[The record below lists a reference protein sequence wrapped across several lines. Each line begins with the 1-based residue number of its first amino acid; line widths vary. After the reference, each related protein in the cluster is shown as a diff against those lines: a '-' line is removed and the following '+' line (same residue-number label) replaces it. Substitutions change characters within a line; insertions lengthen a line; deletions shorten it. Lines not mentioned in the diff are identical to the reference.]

1 MIMNRWFKITIIA
14 TIVFAGFDTKASV
27 DVNALNQS
35 LEKIRTANFGQG
47 RIDFDAI
54 STIIRQANA
63 DEKRQ
68 IEKQLDDF
76 LKADANYASRQF
88 VCEKLSLIG
97 TEASVPVLG
106 PMLLDANNCDMARYA
121 LERIPGEA
129 VDKALR
135 EALDKADINLKAGI
149 INTIGVRGDKKAT
162 VLLTKLI
169 TDTNQAIA
177 GAAISALGKIDDPCA
192 VAAIAKAKNEIKGTL
207 QPAVLEAYLL
217 CADRLAA
224 KGQKNEASVI
234 YKHLTA
240 PAEPIQIRIAAVR
253 GMIITSGD
261 KADETIAEILK
272 SSDKQMQTAAITTLK
287 NVADTNTIK
296 MVAEQ
301 LPDLAAEQ
309 QIQLL
314 AVLSECN
321 NRSALPAVLSAAKSG
336 DDNVRIAALNTI
348 GVLGNATTIDL
359 LVQTASNAGGQ
370 EQKAAQDALYRL
382 RGTDVD
388 EAIMKK
394 LTVAEPKAK
403 IELIRSCD
411 LRNITASAPL
421 LLKAVKDTNE
431 PVRIEAVKALRNLA
445 DESHLQELIELQ
457 MATSGTERAEL
468 ERTVI
473 AVARQI
479 PPDKKPA
486 GKILAALLSAKDL
499 DTRCS
504 LLSVLGKIGD
514 PAALP
519 VLRNAI
525 GDKEDKIRDAAVRSL
540 SDWPTPLPAA
550 DLLKVAKE
558 SQNQIHK
565 VLALR
570 GYIRLTGLGSSRP
583 DEVTIKM
590 YKEAMALSPGADE
603 KKMVLSGLAN
613 MKSLEALRMSAEYL
627 DNTEL
632 KQEAELAVVKIAGF
646 TIRSNPRE
654 TAQLLQKIISE
665 TTNEQVRERARFTLQ
680 RGR

>member
-665 TTNEQVRERARFTLQ
+665 TTNEQVRERARFILQ
-680 RGR
+680 RGK

>member
-1 MIMNRWFKITIIA
+1 MIMNRWLKITIIT
-14 TIVFAGFDTKASV
+14 TIVFAGIDANAAV

-35 LEKIRTANFGQG
+35 LEKIRTADFGQG
-47 RIDFDAI
+47 RQDFDKI
-54 STIIRQANA
+54 TEIIRQANA
-63 DEKRQ
+63 GEQRQ
-68 IEKQLDDF
+68 IEKRLDDF
-76 LKADANYASRQF
+76 LKTEATYASRQF
-88 VCEKLSLIG
+88 VCEQLSIIG

-106 PMLLDANNCDMARYA
+106 PMLLDANTCDMARYA

-135 EALDKADINLKAGI
+135 EAIDKADVNLKAGI
-149 INTIGVRGDKKAT
+149 INTTGVRGDKKA
-162 VLLTKLI
+162 VALLAKLI

-177 GAAISALGKIDDPCA
+177 GASISALGKIDDPCA
-192 VAAIAKAKNEIKGTL
+192 VAAIAKAKNEIKGAL
-207 QPAVLEAYLL
+207 QPTVLEAYLQ
-217 CADRLAA
+217 CADRLAS
-224 KGQKNEASVI
+224 KGQKDAALTI
-234 YKHLTA
+234 YKQLIP
-240 PAEPIQIRIAAVR
+240 PAEPIHIRTAAVR
-253 GMIITSGD
+253 GMLIASGN
-261 KADETIAEILK
+261 KAGETIAEILK
-272 SSDKQMQTAAITTLK
+272 SSDKPMQTAAIATLK
-287 NVADTNTIK
+287 NVADTNVIK
-296 MVAEQ
+296 MAAEQ
-301 LPDLAAEQ
+301 LPHLAAEQ

-314 AVLSECN
+314 AALAECN
-321 NRSALPAVLSAAKSG
+321 NRTALPAVLSAAKSS
-336 DDNVRIAALNTI
+336 DETVRIAALNAIST
-348 GVLGNATTIDL
+348 LGDASTVDL
-359 LVQTASNAGGQ
+359 LVQTASTAGGQ

-388 EAIMKK
+388 EAIAEK
-394 LTVAEPKAK
+394 LSGAEAKAK
-403 IELIRSCD
+403 IELVRSCD
-411 LRNITASAPL
+411 QRNITASAPL
-421 LLKAVKDTNE
+421 LIKAVKDTNE
-431 PVRIEAVKALRNLA
+431 PVRIEAIKALRNLA
-445 DESHLQELIELQ
+445 DESNLQELIELQ
-457 MATSGTERAEL
+457 MAESGTERAEL
-468 ERTVI
+468 EKTVI
-473 AVARQI
+473 SVARQI
-479 PPDKKPA
+479 PSGKNPA
-486 GKILAALLSAKDL
+486 GKILAALPSAKDI

-514 PAALP
+514 PAAIP
-519 VLRNAI
+519 VLRKAI
-525 GDKEDKIRDAAVRSL
+525 SDKEDKIQDAAVRSL

-550 DLLKVAKE
+550 DLLKVAKD
-558 SQNQIHK
+558 SQNPVHK

-665 TTNEQVRERARFTLQ
+665 TTNEQLRERARFLLQ